1 MDGQSN
7 KNNNFKIRLKVIRII
22 KHKKLK
28 NNTKL
33 LVDERLMAQ
42 DLYQQLNIIKIV
54 NNINLI
60 ISWVQVRE

>member
-22 KHKKLK
+22 KHKKHK

>member
-7 KNNNFKIRLKVIRII
+7 KNNNFKIRLNLIKII
-22 KHKKLK
+22 KHKKHK